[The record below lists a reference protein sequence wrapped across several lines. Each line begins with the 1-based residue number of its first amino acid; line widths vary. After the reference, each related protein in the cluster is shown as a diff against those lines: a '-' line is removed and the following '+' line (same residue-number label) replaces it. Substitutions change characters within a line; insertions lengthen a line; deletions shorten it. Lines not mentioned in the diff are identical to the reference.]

1 MIELMKNHLLRAQEK
16 KARLLM
22 MVGLI
27 VVAFGL
33 ALFLNN
39 RTQANLNLAV
49 VGNNPSM
56 VQSDSLKITK
66 LETVPP
72 ASDLVMGKYDAVVD
86 FSSGEPEITTFKDQS
101 FKDRLKMMVAG
112 ESGSSASAVKK
123 QSKASRILG
132 YILMFLLMAGVTNTF
147 VYTEDKERHLME
159 RMIASGLSQG
169 KLFVSYVIFLF
180 CLLVV
185 PTFLI
190 FVLADRLFSV
200 DLGMSLANYVFLIGL
215 ICLIGTSFALCNAAF
230 FKDGDQA
237 SMIGSMI
244 LVITSLV
251 SGSFFSLSN
260 EENWWN
266 GIINML
272 PQKQFLQLVEYVS
285 SGESIQSNYLV
296 IVYLLGLSGIFLS
309 IAITKNRR
317 TYLR

>member
-1 MIELMKNHLLRAQEK
+1 MRELLRNHLLRAQEK
-16 KARLLM
+16 SARLLM

-27 VVAFGL
+27 VVAFVL
-33 ALFLNN
+33 ALFLNKH
-39 RTQANLNLAV
+39 TQATLNIAV
-49 VGNNPSM
+49 VGDNPIT
-56 VQSDSLKITK
+56 VQSDSVKITELK
-66 LETVPP
+66 TAPP
-72 ASDLVMGKYDAVVD
+72 KSELIAGSYDAVVD
-86 FSSGEPEITTFKDQS
+86 FSKGTPKITTLKNQEFKDQ
-101 FKDRLKMMVAG
+101 LQTML
-112 ESGSSASAVKK
+112 SGGSENMTSTTKK
-123 QSKASRILG
+123 LSKASRILG

-147 VYTEDKERHLME
+147 VFTEDKEQHLME

-169 KLFVSYVIFLF
+169 KLFISYVVFLF
-180 CLLVV
+180 SLLFI

-190 FVLADRLFSV
+190 FILADTVFSV
-200 DLGMSLANYVFLIGL
+200 NLGMSLANYGLLIGI

-260 EENWWN
+260 EETWWN
-266 GIINML
+266 GIIKVL

-285 SGESIQSNYLV
+285 GGESFRSNYLV
-296 IVYLLGLSGIFLS
+296 IVYLLVLSGIFLL